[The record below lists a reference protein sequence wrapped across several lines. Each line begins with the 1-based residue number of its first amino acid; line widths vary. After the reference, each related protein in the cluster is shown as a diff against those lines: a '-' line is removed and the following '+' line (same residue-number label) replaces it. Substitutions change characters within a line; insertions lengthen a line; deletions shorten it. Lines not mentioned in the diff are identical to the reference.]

1 MKVLDIFSW
10 LPAKEISLEQLEQI
24 FIDYKS
30 GIYNSEYIVLSELPN
45 NVSEDILTCKNELLK
60 EGKKVAFILKK
71 KKSLLSLVIKSD
83 KEKDEFYLKGV
94 VVYGTVL

>member
-30 GIYNSEYIVLSELPN
+30 GNFNSGYIVLSEHLN
-45 NVSEDILTCKNELLK
+45 TVSEDILTCKNDLLK
-60 EGKKVAFILKK
+60 EGKNVAFILKEEK
-71 KKSLLSLVIKSD
+71 VIAVIGYQ
-83 KEKDEFYLKGV
+83 E
-94 VVYGTVL
+94 

>member
-30 GIYNSEYIVLSELPN
+30 GIYKNEYIVLSELPN
-45 NVSEDILTCKNELLK
+45 NVSENWTTK
-60 EGKKVAFILKK
+60 
-71 KKSLLSLVIKSD
+71 
-83 KEKDEFYLKGV
+83 
-94 VVYGTVL
+94 